1 MSILLALSDVRI
13 DLLVKPRVNYRFAFK
28 FLFGNKTDLGSRL
41 STELSENSSV
51 EKSESSPP
59 AFRPPVVSRFNFVFA
74 LFFFYISAIAC

>member
-1 MSILLALSDVRI
+1 MLALSDVRI
-13 DLLVKPRVNYRFAFK
+13 DLLVKPRVNYRFGFK
-28 FLFGNKTDLGSRL
+28 FLFGNKTDLGSR

-74 LFFFYISAIAC
+74 LFFFYISSIAY